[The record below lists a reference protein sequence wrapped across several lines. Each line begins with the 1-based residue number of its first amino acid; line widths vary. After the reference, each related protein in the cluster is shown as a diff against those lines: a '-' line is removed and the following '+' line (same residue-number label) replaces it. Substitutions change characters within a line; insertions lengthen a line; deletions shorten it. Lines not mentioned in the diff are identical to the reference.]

1 MTINLKLDL
10 YFVFRCTVYCCVSTL
25 QQVVL
30 EELVHRLHLTISW
43 NASNLKHI
51 LIILKS
57 VPSFYSSTLSYH
69 SHLSAFLT
77 LDSKLYQS
85 VSCCVTDTQ
94 RKILHPY
101 SGQKKKNLR
110 SPLKLT
116 QCISYFIPVKVHN
129 PFVFAEGLHRGHN
142 LFLFFCPKASVT
154 GQWTRTQL
162 DTRTAASHRPPQWYT
177 AKLVIYT
184 VSITLWHKN
193 VHFLPLQTT
202 FLLSEIHRF

>member
-57 VPSFYSSTLSYH
+57 VPSFCSSTLSYH

-85 VSCCVTDTQ
+85 VSCCVTDTE
-94 RKILHPY
+94 RKILRPY

-116 QCISYFIPVKVHN
+116 WSQQSITAKTCYTNRLLLAVLSYSKAHGEAFPELLLCRTIYIWN
-129 PFVFAEGLHRGHN
+129 PHLYKNNFNCTCWGRSCDMIER
-142 LFLFFCPKASVT
+142 S
-154 GQWTRTQL
+154 
-162 DTRTAASHRPPQWYT
+162 TAAT
-177 AKLVIYT
+177 AQ
-184 VSITLWHKN
+184 SLW
-193 VHFLPLQTT
+193 
-202 FLLSEIHRF
+202 